1 MKRSRHLRLSLMTVA
16 VPAVL
21 AGCDSPDTGT
31 VLQSV
36 EQCGAR
42 TDLNISQAE
51 CRLAYDAALADHLAV
66 APRFESSA
74 QCNAQFG
81 NCEPVQ
87 HYGMTYFIPPMAGF
101 LVGYLANRRG
111 DDGYAYGYGGSVP
124 LYRERRGDYYTPRGD
139 YVSDRVGNVRTKSV
153 STSPPARALTI
164 SRSGFGSS
172 SAARSSF
179 GGRGG

>member
-1 MKRSRHLRLSLMTVA
+1 MKRSRHLRLSLMAVA
-16 VPAVL
+16 VPAAL

-36 EQCGAR
+36 EQCAR
-42 TDLNISQAE
+42 SDLHVSEAE
-51 CRLAYDAALADHLAV
+51 CRRAYDAALADHV
-66 APRFESSA
+66 RIAPRFESSS

-87 HYGMTYFIPPMAGF
+87 HYGTTYFIPPMAGF
-101 LVGYLANRRG
+101 LVGYLASRRN
-111 DDGYAYGYGGSVP
+111 DGYAYGYGGSVP

-139 YVSDRVGNVRTKSV
+139 YVSDRTGNVRTKSI
-153 STSPPARALTI
+153 STSAPARAVTI